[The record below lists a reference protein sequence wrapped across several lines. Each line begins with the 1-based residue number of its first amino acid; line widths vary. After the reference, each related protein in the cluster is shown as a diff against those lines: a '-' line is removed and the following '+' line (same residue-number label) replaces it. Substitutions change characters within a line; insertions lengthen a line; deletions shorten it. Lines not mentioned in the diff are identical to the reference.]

1 MEAKIT
7 TLTLSLLLGLGGCS
21 AHSPMI
27 MTSTTD
33 VQPTAASTK
42 YPPHSNKVFITSGN
56 LPSSVKY
63 EVLGQLDVGKV
74 WYGDS
79 DNALEALADGARK
92 LGADAVIEVKTWH
105 QPSGWSWAAPH
116 GAGKAVK
123 INLPEKYEF
132 TGLIGDWK

>member
-1 MEAKIT
+1 MDTKNTAIA
-7 TLTLSLLLGLGGCS
+7 LTLLLGLGGCS

-33 VQPTAASTK
+33 VKPTTASAK
-42 YPPHSNKVFITSGN
+42 YSPHSNKVFVTSGN
-56 LPSSVKY
+56 LPTTVKY
-63 EVLGQLDVGKV
+63 EDLGQLDVGKV

-123 INLPEKYEF
+123 ITQPEKF
-132 TGLIGDWK
+132 DFNGLTGDWK